1 MEKRRKNQSSIDQDL
16 ECAGDSLLEEAGKKD
31 SRFFHYSAFAG
42 FLVLVGLVFFSSSA
56 ATPIRQQYGKSLVDA
71 DLSII
76 GADVDAHTDLKPVVQ
91 MGAVKNAV
99 ITESENVNK
108 ISEMIS
114 LNKKCLVRLWDV
126 CH

>member
-1 MEKRRKNQSSIDQDL
+1 MEKRRKNQNSIDQDL
-16 ECAGDSLLEEAGKKD
+16 ECAGDSLLEEGGKKD

-56 ATPIRQQYGKSLVDA
+56 ATPIRQQYGKSLVDT
-71 DLSII
+71 DI
-76 GADVDAHTDLKPVVQ
+76 VDARTDLIPVVQ
-91 MGAVKNAV
+91 MTEVKNAV

-114 LNKKCLVRLWDV
+114 LNKKCLVRF
-126 CH
+126 